1 MYLSIYSI
9 FRLGINLLVFSILL
23 GNVLS
28 SIPSDMPNKTR
39 GRATERKLSILRKI
53 NNSWTR
59 NREPLGIFDPRS
71 VLIMVRLIWKLISVI
86 LISNFSSQ

>member
-1 MYLSIYSI
+1 MYVSIYSV

-28 SIPSDMPNKTR
+28 STPSDMPNKTR

-59 NREPLGIFDPRS
+59 NRESFGIFDPRS
-71 VLIMVRLIWKLISVI
+71 VLIMVSLIW
-86 LISNFSSQ
+86 